1 MQLTETLVAVA
12 VFAVPLTA
20 TVQLAS
26 QKQVNDQGQ
35 LSTQQLEKAIESDRL
50 ALQAAWLQLA
60 PTTCPRPRG
69 PEDLQ
74 TAAQAVPV
82 SSGLR
87 REVRILNDQG
97 KELSGQLAYTGH
109 AVWIKWSS
117 ISDGTLLRQR
127 LYTPMGLGLCN

>member
-35 LSTQQLEKAIESDRL
+35 LSTQQLARAVESDRL

-60 PTTCPRPRG
+60 PTASCRMSA
-69 PEDLQ
+69 ELQ
-74 TAAQAVPV
+74 SAAQAVPV

-87 REVRILNDQG
+87 REVRILDDQG
-97 KELSGQLAYTGH
+97 QEVLPGK

-127 LYTPMGLGLCN
+127 LYTPMGLGLCS

>member
-87 REVRILNDQG
+87 REVRILDDQG
-97 KELSGQLAYTGH
+97 QEVLPGK

-117 ISDGTLLRQR
+117 SSDGTLLRQR
-127 LYTPMGLGLCN
+127 LYTPMGLGLCS

>member
-35 LSTQQLEKAIESDRL
+35 LSSQQLARAVESDRL

-60 PTTCPRPRG
+60 PTASCRMPA
-69 PEDLQ
+69 ELQ
-74 TAAQAVPV
+74 SAAQAVPV

-97 KELSGQLAYTGH
+97 QELSSQVAYTGH

-117 ISDGTLLRQR
+117 ISDGTLIRQR
-127 LYTPMGLGLCN
+127 LYTPMGLGLCS

>member
-35 LSTQQLEKAIESDRL
+35 LSTQQLARAVESDRL

-60 PTTCPRPRG
+60 PTASCRMPA
-69 PEDLQ
+69 ELQ
-74 TAAQAVPV
+74 SAAQAVPV

-87 REVRILNDQG
+87 REVRILDDQG
-97 KELSGQLAYTGH
+97 QEVLPGK

-127 LYTPMGLGLCN
+127 LYTPMGLGLCS

>member
-35 LSTQQLEKAIESDRL
+35 LSSQQLARAVESDRL

-60 PTTCPRPRG
+60 PTASCRMPA
-69 PEDLQ
+69 ELQ
-74 TAAQAVPV
+74 SAAQSVPV

-87 REVRILNDQG
+87 REVRILDDQG
-97 KELSGQLAYTGH
+97 QEVLPGK

-127 LYTPMGLGLCN
+127 LYTPMGLGLCS

>member
-35 LSTQQLEKAIESDRL
+35 LSSQQLARAVESDRL

-60 PTTCPRPRG
+60 PTASCRMPA
-69 PEDLQ
+69 ELQ
-74 TAAQAVPV
+74 SAAQAVPV

-87 REVRILNDQG
+87 REVRILDDQG
-97 KELSGQLAYTGH
+97 QEVLPGK

-127 LYTPMGLGLCN
+127 LYTPMGLGLCS

>member
-87 REVRILNDQG
+87 REVRILDDQG
-97 KELSGQLAYTGH
+97 KELFGQTVYTGK
-109 AVWIKWSS
+109 AVWVRWSS
-117 ISDGTLLRQR
+117 SDGTLLRQR
-127 LYTPMGLGLCN
+127 LYTPMGLGLCW

>member
-74 TAAQAVPV
+74 TAAQSIPV
-82 SSGLR
+82 SIGLR
-87 REVRILNDQG
+87 REVRILDDQG
-97 KELSGQLAYTGH
+97 KELFGQTVYTGK
-109 AVWIKWSS
+109 AVWIRWSS
-117 ISDGTLLRQR
+117 SDGTLLRQR
-127 LYTPMGLGLCN
+127 IYTPMGLGLCW

>member
-87 REVRILNDQG
+87 REVRILDDQG
-97 KELSGQLAYTGH
+97 KQLSGQAVYTGK
-109 AVWIKWSS
+109 AIWIRWSS
-117 ISDGTLLRQR
+117 NSDGTLLRQR

>member
-12 VFAVPLTA
+12 VFAMPLTA

-35 LSTQQLEKAIESDRL
+35 ISTQQLAKAVESDRL
-50 ALQAAWLQLA
+50 AIQAAWLQLA
-60 PTTCPRPRG
+60 PTTSCRMPA
-69 PEDLQ
+69 DLK
-74 TAAQAVPV
+74 TVAQAVPV

-87 REVRILNDQG
+87 REVRILDDQG
-97 KELSGQLAYTGH
+97 LEVLPGK
-109 AVWIKWSS
+109 AVWIRWISN
-117 ISDGTLLRQR
+117 SDGTLLRQR

>member
-1 MQLTETLVAVA
+1 MQLTEALVAVA

-26 QKQVNDQGQ
+26 QKQVNDQDQ
-35 LSTQQLEKAIESDRL
+35 LSTQQLARAVESDRQ

-60 PTTCPRPRG
+60 PTASCRMPA
-69 PEDLQ
+69 DLQ
-74 TAAQAVPV
+74 SAAQAVPV

-87 REVRILNDQG
+87 REVRILDDQG
-97 KELSGQLAYTGH
+97 QEVLPGK

-127 LYTPMGLGLCN
+127 LYTPMGLGLCS